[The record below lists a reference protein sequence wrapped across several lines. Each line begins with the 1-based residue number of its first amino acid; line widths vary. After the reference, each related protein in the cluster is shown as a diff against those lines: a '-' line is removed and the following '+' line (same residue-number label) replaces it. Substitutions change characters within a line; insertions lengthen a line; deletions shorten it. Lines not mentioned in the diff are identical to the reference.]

1 MRKSVCVSVFE
12 QRTGTPEKHNDLCLI
27 LCDDMYC
34 MWWHL
39 KARTRLLFFRCKS
52 DAVVVV
58 VAADVRVEEALCI
71 VEHICDKIV
80 HTREPHR
87 TNTFSIALFRSMLA
101 SPLVRSLA
109 ACYGC
114 KYCEFRQTN
123 IDRIVRLSVLRTH
136 TLGVPIVI
144 HPSIWFH
151 MRLYWNPV
159 VRTAVVTL
167 SSCYRTT

>member
-12 QRTGTPEKHNDLCLI
+12 QRTGTPEIHNDLCLI

-52 DAVVVV
+52 DAVAVVVV

-80 HTREPHR
+80 HTRESHR
-87 TNTFSIALFRSMLA
+87 SNTFSIALFRSMFA
-101 SPLVRSLA
+101 SPLVRWLFRSRLVMVVNIA
-109 ACYGC
+109 NSVRRTLIGLCASAY
-114 KYCEFRQTN
+114 YAHIRSEF
-123 IDRIVRLSVLRTH
+123 
-136 TLGVPIVI
+136 
-144 HPSIWFH
+144 PS
-151 MRLYWNPV
+151 
-159 VRTAVVTL
+159 
-167 SSCYRTT
+167 